1 MEFYDDMIKED
12 SFCIIKRDN
21 SSRYTSREVSLNS
34 LDPERTLCFCFGG
47 NGTTDET
54 VLGKLLTIVQNGL
67 GLKVE
72 EGLAGSSYDVDLA
85 GVVYPLEGFFK
96 SGALN
101 RKMRADLSKDLLLR
115 RVLDD
120 NGERLSFEDACA
132 RMEKVTLFSYS
143 HGALEV
149 EKVVDTFHDMM
160 MSKGFSDDEALGILG
175 RIFHV
180 SYAPD
185 CPSMFEGQ
193 ERKIKTV
200 NFLSLQD
207 GLLGDYYKEMYK
219 KILQDQHE
227 EDSDKMLNGVDIRLK
242 GEKKVNKSSFDE
254 LMEYIK
260 LGKMIDSSS
269 PLFDFVGDDLS
280 EKKDYKEIHVF
291 TSQLVNKK
299 PFSIKNASAMHD
311 EHNLGI
317 LKRGYEMW
325 DLEPLTFCSAE
336 DGRVREVLKTS
347 DNADCISQMMFYSL
361 ARGVARSCGGRPID
375 DMTQMKN
382 ALVNIRDTFSQ
393 DQLLKQD
400 DKLM

>member
-1 MEFYDDMIKED
+1 MEVYDEIAKDD
-12 SFCIIKRDN
+12 RFCIIKRLN

-34 LDPERTLCFCFGG
+34 FDPERPLCFCFGG

-72 EGLAGSSYDVDLA
+72 EGLVGSSYDIDLA
-85 GVVYPLEGFFK
+85 GVVYPLEGFFR

-101 RKMRADLSKDLLLR
+101 KKLRADIAKGLLLS
-115 RVLDD
+115 RVLGED
-120 NGERLSFEDACA
+120 GERLSFEDACE
-132 RMEKVTLFSYS
+132 RMDKITLFSYS

-149 EKVVDTFHDMM
+149 EKVVDIFHDMM
-160 MSKGFSDDEALGILG
+160 ISKGYSNKEAIGVLN

-207 GLLGDYYKEMYK
+207 GLLGDYYQEMYDK
-219 KILQDQHE
+219 K
-227 EDSDKMLNGVDIRLK
+227 LNGIDVVLK
-242 GEKKVNKSSFDE
+242 GEKNKKSNVDE
-254 LMEYIK
+254 ILEYIK
-260 LGKMIDSSS
+260 QGKMIDANS
-269 PLFDFVGDDLS
+269 PLFDLVGCDLS

-299 PFSIKNASAMHD
+299 PFSIKNAEAMHD
-311 EHNLGI
+311 EHNLGL

-325 DLEPLTFCSAE
+325 DIEPLTFCSTE
-336 DGRVREVLKTS
+336 DGVVREVSTVS
-347 DNADCISQMMFYSL
+347 DNSDCISQMMFYSL
-361 ARGVARSCGGRPID
+361 ARGVARSCGGKPIE
-375 DMTQMKN
+375 DMAQMKY
-382 ALVNIRDTFSQ
+382 ALTEIRDTFSE